1 MPAQETGRDTDR
13 GFVTAVEAEK
23 RQHEAVAEALD
34 LLGYAAARED
44 ELDAALLRC
53 IDAIEALAGIPL
65 AGSADELAPWRDRL
79 DSAWDAR
86 AHAMDVRTRMP
97 GRASKLGV
105 G

>member
-1 MPAQETGRDTDR
+1 MAAHETFADTDR
-13 GFVTAVEAEK
+13 GFVTAAEAEK

-65 AGSADELAPWRDRL
+65 AGPADELAPWRDRL
-79 DSAWDAR
+79 DAAWEAR

-97 GRASKLGV
+97 GRASKPGV
-105 G
+105 A